1 MKKKFNPANL
11 CPGQVRCFYFNH
23 PPSGHFL
30 ILIYFIILILPVFNR
45 TEGEIKKKIKIRSK
59 SQATRSDHAPRPT
72 HHFPTHA

>member
-1 MKKKFNPANL
+1 MKKNFDPANL

-30 ILIYFIILILPVFNR
+30 SLIYLLILILPVFNR
-45 TEGEIKKKIKIRSK
+45 TEEEIKNKIRIK
-59 SQATRSDHAPRPT
+59 SPAARSDHATRPT

>member
-1 MKKKFNPANL
+1 MKKTFNPANL

-30 ILIYFIILILPVFNR
+30 SLIHFLILILPVFNR
-45 TEGEIKKKIKIRSK
+45 TQGEIKNRIKSPAAR
-59 SQATRSDHAPRPT
+59 TDHAPRPT